1 VRETVERFR
10 LASDTLHLMGA
21 EGVSPRRKWAIRIGV
36 GAAIVGCI
44 VIVVAL
50 VSSRNETL
58 RTIVRQAAI
67 VEGLD
72 PLLAQAVVH
81 AESGGN
87 PEARSRAGAVGL
99 MQLVPATAS
108 EMAQRPISGNE
119 LTDPR
124 LNAALGCRYLA
135 HLLRRYNGDLLLSLM
150 AYNAGPGR
158 VARWRRE
165 APQASPAELVKTKAF
180 PETKAY
186 VVKVVRK
193 YNDLRKEAG
202 R

>member
-1 VRETVERFR
+1 MKETAERFR

-21 EGVSPRRKWAIRIGV
+21 EASVSPRRKWAIRIGL
-36 GAAIVGCI
+36 GLAIVGC
-44 VIVVAL
+44 VVMVTVL
-50 VSSRNETL
+50 VSSRNETI
-58 RTIVRQAAI
+58 RTIVQQAAI

-72 PLLAQAVVH
+72 PLLAQAVVF

-108 EMAQRPISGNE
+108 EMAQRPISGDE

-135 HLLRRYNGDLLLSLM
+135 YLLRRYNGDLLLSLM

-158 VARWRRE
+158 VAKWRKK
-165 APQASPAELVKTKAF
+165 APGAKSADLVKQQAF
-180 PETKAY
+180 PETRAY

-193 YNDLRKEAG
+193 YNELRKAAD
-202 R
+202 